1 MIVWI
6 IVLVR
11 TSPITTPS
19 PLNGSSES
27 TTSGSITT
35 STELGIAV
43 VVRRRPAPKTTT
55 APIETKP
62 ASSVT
67 STTELGVVNQTRQI
81 NDDGS
86 YTFGFKTVDGSFRI
100 EKKYANVLV
109 TDGKYGYIDGN
120 GRRQEFGNFLLYS
133 RFCKRSKLNQ
143 LQLLLDRLCCRSFSW
158 RCEKF

>member
-19 PLNGSSES
+19 PQNGSPES
-27 TTSGSITT
+27 TTTGSITT

-43 VVRRRPAPKTTT
+43 VVRKRPAPKTTT
-55 APIETKP
+55 APIEIKP

-67 STTELGVVNQTRQI
+67 STTELGIVNQTRQI

-86 YTFGFKTVDGSFRI
+86 YTFGYETVDGSFRI
-100 EKKYANVLV
+100 EKKDANGFV
-109 TDGKYGYIDGN
+109 TGKYGYIDGD
-120 GRRQEFGNFLLYS
+120 GRRQEFGNF
-133 RFCKRSKLNQ
+133 
-143 LQLLLDRLCCRSFSW
+143 
-158 RCEKF
+158 

>member
-11 TSPITTPS
+11 TSPIATPS
-19 PLNGSSES
+19 PQNGSPES

-43 VVRRRPAPKTTT
+43 VVRKRPAPKTTT
-55 APIETKP
+55 APIASKP

-67 STTELGVVNQTRQI
+67 STTELGIVNQTRQI

-86 YTFGFKTVDGSFRI
+86 YTFGYETVDGSFRI
-100 EKKYANVLV
+100 EKKEANGFV
-109 TDGKYGYIDGN
+109 TGKYGYIDGD
-120 GRRQEFGNFLLYS
+120 GRRQEFGNLNYS
-133 RFCKRSKLNQ
+133 RFCKSSQ
-143 LQLLLDRLCCRSFSW
+143 LKHARLFDRLCCWAFSW